1 MFEFLEKR
9 KIWLV
14 YIPLGVY
21 WISLFTATSIPITQL
36 PSLGLSDKINHFLAF
51 FILAVLLFLTLK
63 YQRKN
68 YYLFNKA
75 SLIAFI
81 ICLAYGAIDEIHQM
95 WIPGRYA
102 EMLDWLADGFG
113 ALAGVL
119 VISYLM
125 NKLKYKAEFNK

>member
-14 YIPLGVY
+14 YIPLGIY
-21 WISLFTATSIPITQL
+21 WIILFTATSIPIDQL
-36 PSLGLSDKINHFLAF
+36 PSLGLSDKINHFVAF

-68 YYLFNKA
+68 YYLFNNA

-81 ICLAYGAIDEIHQM
+81 VSLIYGAIDEIHQM

-119 VISYLM
+119 VVSYLM
-125 NKLKYKAEFNK
+125 NRLKYQAEFN

>member
-14 YIPLGVY
+14 YIPLGIY
-21 WISLFTATSIPITQL
+21 WIILFTATSIPIDQL
-36 PSLGLSDKINHFLAF
+36 PSLGLSDKINHFVAF
-51 FILAVLLFLTLK
+51 FFLAVLLFLTLK

-68 YYLFNKA
+68 NYLFDKA

-81 ICLAYGAIDEIHQM
+81 VSLIYGAIDEIHQM

-102 EMLDWLADGFG
+102 EVLDWLADGFG

-119 VISYLM
+119 VVSYLM
-125 NKLKYKAEFNK
+125 NRLKYQAEFN

>member
-14 YIPLGVY
+14 YIPLGIY
-21 WISLFTATSIPITQL
+21 WIILFTATSIPIDQL
-36 PSLGLSDKINHFLAF
+36 PSLGLSDKINHFVAF

-68 YYLFNKA
+68 YYLFSKA

-81 ICLAYGAIDEIHQM
+81 ICLIYGAIDEIHQM

-119 VISYLM
+119 VVSYLM
-125 NKLKYKAEFNK
+125 NRLKYQAEFN